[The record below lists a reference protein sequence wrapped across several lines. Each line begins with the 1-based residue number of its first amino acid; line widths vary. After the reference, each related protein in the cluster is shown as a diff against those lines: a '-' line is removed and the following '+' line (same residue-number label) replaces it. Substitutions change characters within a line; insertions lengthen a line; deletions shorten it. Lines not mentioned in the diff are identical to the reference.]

1 VLLYVA
7 FSSPSRFYE
16 RISVTVRVQKG
27 RFSAPKLMLPMCV
40 FSKRLNW
47 MKLGPEERS
56 VRIGYMS
63 T

>member
-1 VLLYVA
+1 MTT
-7 FSSPSRFYE
+7 SPLIQFHAKQGAVFL
-16 RISVTVRVQKG
+16 IVRVQKG

-40 FSKRLNW
+40 FSKRLIW

-56 VRIGYMS
+56 VRFGYMS